1 MNLRPPG
8 YELRSISPSAG
19 AQHFSAIFET
29 EMDKT
34 RRSCSLRST
43 AVLRK
48 MGQRLG
54 QASTEKSCFSK
65 ERRPLLHDL
74 AAPGLDDPQD
84 IPQDTIWNLR
94 VVVAQQ
100 PFPRLCHP
108 HLCRVGR
115 RCALCHMD
123 MDRLQ
128 RVALIGPEVYPI
140 RADFKKLEACSKP
153 PCCANSRIRW
163 AVDSITSWY
172 RAISS
177 GVKPDM
183 SSQRYEGRK
192 QEA

>member
-1 MNLRPPG
+1 MKAVPPNCFLSLFTAIKSG
-8 YELRSISPSAG
+8 YELRSVSPSAAPKRFPG
-19 AQHFSAIFET
+19 IFEP
-29 EMDKT
+29 EMAKT
-34 RRSCSLRST
+34 RRSCPLRST

-48 MGQRLG
+48 MGHGLG

-65 ERRPLLHDL
+65 ERRPLLYDL

-100 PFPRLCHP
+100 TFPRLCDP

-140 RADFKKLEACSKP
+140 RADFKNLRHVQSLPAAQIPGSDGPLIRSLPGIAQFP
-153 PCCANSRIRW
+153 P
-163 AVDSITSWY
+163 V
-172 RAISS
+172 
-177 GVKPDM
+177 
-183 SSQRYEGRK
+183 
-192 QEA
+192 